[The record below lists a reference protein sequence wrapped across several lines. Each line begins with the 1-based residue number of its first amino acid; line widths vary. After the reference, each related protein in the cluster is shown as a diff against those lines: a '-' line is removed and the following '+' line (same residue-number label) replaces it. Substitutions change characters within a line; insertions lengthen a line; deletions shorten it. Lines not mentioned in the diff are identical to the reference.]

1 MTQSSSAVRDHLS
14 RALEWDEA
22 HADLDKAIAGIP
34 AARRAERPAG
44 FEHSAWD
51 LLEHVRLAQKDL
63 VDFCVD
69 AQYEHALTWPDDY
82 WPHDRT
88 PSDAAWNSSVAAI
101 KADRARLQKLVH
113 DPSIDLLALVP
124 TGKGHQTYL
133 RAIMLVIDHNA
144 YHIGQIVAVRRMLG
158 IWNPA

>member
-1 MTQSSSAVRDHLS
+1 MTQSSSALRDHLS
-14 RALEWDEA
+14 RVLEWDEA
-22 HADLDKAIAGIP
+22 HADLDKVIAGIP
-34 AARRAERPAG
+34 ADRRGERPAG

-69 AQYEHALTWPDDY
+69 AQYEHALKWPDDY
-82 WPHDRT
+82 WPRDRT
-88 PSDAAWNSSVAAI
+88 PSDAAWHDSVAAI
-101 KADRARLQKLVH
+101 KTDRARLQKLVQ
-113 DPSIDLLALVP
+113 DPSIDLFALVP

-144 YHIGQIVAVRRMLG
+144 YHLGQIVAVRRMLG